1 MSRSMNTPLSFAT
14 TLALLVSGRQTS
26 IDGWMVTIG
35 GSFRSEGSEDVIAEF
50 MAVLDSCSVATHT
63 LPLPSATPSPPT
75 PSLCLCLSLT
85 THTLPLSSASPSPR
99 TPSHSPLPLPHHPHP
114 PTPLCLSLTTH
125 TLPLSSASPSPRTP
139 SHSPLPLPHHPHP
152 PTPLC
157 LSVTTH
163 TISLPCAS
171 PSPPTRSN
179 LLFIFVLTTFLC
191 IPWREII
198 TVATMEM
205 VKALTM
211 WCSSRDQYA
220 LVQADLIP
228 QLIITLSAQSL
239 PVADA
244 VDIHTSLLN
253 IIVDSLWLSTPRS
266 LAFLGN
272 QDENGQQHVHETIM
286 KQVVAP
292 SEKSFLELIA
302 RILRISPY
310 YQQTMD
316 FILGLPSRSM
326 NTPLS
331 FATTLALLVSG
342 RQTSIDGWM
351 VTIGGSFRSE
361 GSEDVIAEFMAV
373 LDSCSVAT
381 HTLPLP
387 SATPSPP
394 TPSLCLCLSLT
405 THTLPLSS
413 ASPSPR
419 TPSHSPLP
427 LPHHPHPPTPLCLSL
442 TTHTLPLSSASPS
455 PRTPSHSPLPLPH
468 HPHPPTPLC
477 LSVTTHTISLP
488 VPLPH
493 RQLSI
498 VVLVS
503 SPSRIITVATMEMVK
518 ALTMWCSSR
527 DQYALVQA
535 DLIPQLIITLSAQ
548 SLPVADA
555 VDIHTSLLNIIVDS
569 LWLSTPRSLAFL
581 GNQDENG
588 QQHVH
593 ETIMKQVVAPSEKS
607 FLELIARI
615 LRISPYYQQ
624 TMDFILGL
632 PVFLTVPCCLT
643 FFEYDGSIWCFLHT
657 MNHARWEWNKGRGE
671 VRQMWK
677 KVLQMLR
684 MEGIEDVI
692 EEKLE
697 IDRNGTKGREI
708 VIFSIDWNN
717 LQGMNLSERE

>member
-1 MSRSMNTPLSFAT
+1 MVFQKDSDSISPVSLDEHSLSFAT
-14 TLALLVSGRQTS
+14 TLALLPIGR
-26 IDGWMVTIG
+26 IG
-35 GSFRSEGSEDVIAEF
+35 RCHCRIHGRSRFLLCRHPHPPTPLCHS
-50 MAVLDSCSVATHT
+50 LTTHTLPLPLPLPHHPHPPTLLCLSLTTHT

-139 SHSPLPLPHHPHP
+139 S
-152 PTPLC
+152 
-157 LSVTTH
+157 
-163 TISLPCAS
+163 
-171 PSPPTRSN
+171 
-179 LLFIFVLTTFLC
+179 
-191 IPWREII
+191 
-198 TVATMEM
+198 
-205 VKALTM
+205 
-211 WCSSRDQYA
+211 
-220 LVQADLIP
+220 
-228 QLIITLSAQSL
+228 
-239 PVADA
+239 
-244 VDIHTSLLN
+244 
-253 IIVDSLWLSTPRS
+253 
-266 LAFLGN
+266 
-272 QDENGQQHVHETIM
+272 
-286 KQVVAP
+286 
-292 SEKSFLELIA
+292 
-302 RILRISPY
+302 
-310 YQQTMD
+310 
-316 FILGLPSRSM
+316 
-326 NTPLS
+326 
-331 FATTLALLVSG
+331 
-342 RQTSIDGWM
+342 
-351 VTIGGSFRSE
+351 
-361 GSEDVIAEFMAV
+361 
-373 LDSCSVAT
+373 
-381 HTLPLP
+381 
-387 SATPSPP
+387 
-394 TPSLCLCLSLT
+394 
-405 THTLPLSS
+405 
-413 ASPSPR
+413 
-419 TPSHSPLP
+419 
-427 LPHHPHPPTPLCLSL
+427 TPLCLSL
-442 TTHTLPLSSASPS
+442 TTHTLPLPSASPS
-455 PRTPSHSPLPLPH
+455 PPTPSHS
-468 HPHPPTPLC
+468 
-477 LSVTTHTISLP
+477 P

-593 ETIMKQVVAPSEKS
+593 ETIMKQVVAPSEKYICHLCVNRFSIIDGNQSRS

>member
-1 MSRSMNTPLSFAT
+1 MSRSMNTPLSFAA

-63 LPLPSATPSPPT
+63 LPLPSASPSPP
-75 PSLCLCLSLT
+75 
-85 THTLPLSSASPSPR
+85 
-99 TPSHSPLPLPHHPHP
+99 TPSHSPLPLPHHAHP
-114 PTPLCLSLTTH
+114 PT
-125 TLPLSSASPSPRTP
+125 
-139 SHSPLPLPHHPHP
+139 LPLPHHPHP

-292 SEKSFLELIA
+292 SEKQWI
-302 RILRISPY
+302 
-310 YQQTMD
+310 
-316 FILGLPSRSM
+316 
-326 NTPLS
+326 
-331 FATTLALLVSG
+331 
-342 RQTSIDGWM
+342 
-351 VTIGGSFRSE
+351 
-361 GSEDVIAEFMAV
+361 
-373 LDSCSVAT
+373 
-381 HTLPLP
+381 
-387 SATPSPP
+387 
-394 TPSLCLCLSLT
+394 
-405 THTLPLSS
+405 
-413 ASPSPR
+413 
-419 TPSHSPLP
+419 
-427 LPHHPHPPTPLCLSL
+427 
-442 TTHTLPLSSASPS
+442 
-455 PRTPSHSPLPLPH
+455 
-468 HPHPPTPLC
+468 
-477 LSVTTHTISLP
+477 
-488 VPLPH
+488 
-493 RQLSI
+493 
-498 VVLVS
+498 
-503 SPSRIITVATMEMVK
+503 
-518 ALTMWCSSR
+518 
-527 DQYALVQA
+527 
-535 DLIPQLIITLSAQ
+535 
-548 SLPVADA
+548 
-555 VDIHTSLLNIIVDS
+555 
-569 LWLSTPRSLAFL
+569 
-581 GNQDENG
+581 
-588 QQHVH
+588 
-593 ETIMKQVVAPSEKS
+593 
-607 FLELIARI
+607 
-615 LRISPYYQQ
+615 
-624 TMDFILGL
+624 FILGL
-632 PVFLTVPCCLT
+632 PVFLTIPCCLT

-671 VRQMWK
+671 VQQMWK
-677 KVLQMLR
+677 KVLRMLR

>member
-114 PTPLCLSLTTH
+114 PTPLPLPHHPHPPTLLCLSLTTH
-125 TLPLSSASPSPRTP
+125 TLPL
-139 SHSPLPLPHHPHP
+139 PLPLPHHPHP

-191 IPWREII
+191 IPWRE
-198 TVATMEM
+198 
-205 VKALTM
+205 
-211 WCSSRDQYA
+211 
-220 LVQADLIP
+220 
-228 QLIITLSAQSL
+228 
-239 PVADA
+239 
-244 VDIHTSLLN
+244 
-253 IIVDSLWLSTPRS
+253 
-266 LAFLGN
+266 
-272 QDENGQQHVHETIM
+272 
-286 KQVVAP
+286 
-292 SEKSFLELIA
+292 
-302 RILRISPY
+302 
-310 YQQTMD
+310 
-316 FILGLPSRSM
+316 
-326 NTPLS
+326 
-331 FATTLALLVSG
+331 
-342 RQTSIDGWM
+342 
-351 VTIGGSFRSE
+351 
-361 GSEDVIAEFMAV
+361 
-373 LDSCSVAT
+373 
-381 HTLPLP
+381 
-387 SATPSPP
+387 
-394 TPSLCLCLSLT
+394 
-405 THTLPLSS
+405 
-413 ASPSPR
+413 
-419 TPSHSPLP
+419 
-427 LPHHPHPPTPLCLSL
+427 
-442 TTHTLPLSSASPS
+442 
-455 PRTPSHSPLPLPH
+455 
-468 HPHPPTPLC
+468 
-477 LSVTTHTISLP
+477 
-488 VPLPH
+488 
-493 RQLSI
+493 
-498 VVLVS
+498 
-503 SPSRIITVATMEMVK
+503 IITVATMEMVK